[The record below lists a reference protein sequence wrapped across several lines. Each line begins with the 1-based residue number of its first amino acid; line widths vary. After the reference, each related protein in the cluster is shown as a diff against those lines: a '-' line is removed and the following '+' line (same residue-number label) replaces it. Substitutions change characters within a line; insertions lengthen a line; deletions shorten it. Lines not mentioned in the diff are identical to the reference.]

1 MYLKKSTK
9 KKTGRTH
16 LSIVHGFRDENGIT
30 RTRTIETIGYVDE
43 FTDTYADP
51 IAHFKEV
58 VAKMERERK
67 ESLKP
72 ITFEKSP
79 KKKIDKRTQ
88 NRKNLGFCALSQIYH
103 ELGLGV
109 LISNRSRT
117 RNFSFLPNAA
127 LKLLVYER
135 ILNPGSKSAAVTN
148 KDWYFED
155 FDLSLDDVYF
165 SLDFLNTLKEDIVS
179 HLHKRCCALYKRKTE
194 VCYYDVTNYY
204 FEIDLEDDFRKKGF
218 SKENRKDPIVQM
230 GLLLDTN
237 SLPITF
243 KLHPGNT
250 PDSITLIPTLAEVKG
265 SLGIERVVIVA
276 DKALNTGD
284 NIVACLA
291 KGDGYVFSQSVRGAA
306 DEMKKWV
313 LSEEGYTDTG
323 TSSRRK
329 SRIATRKVKVTVE
342 EADKKKGKKKK
353 TKTVEVTERQVVR
366 YSEKYARR
374 ARASREKAILKA
386 KGFVANPQRMDT
398 ALERTVA
405 KYIKGITVDAD
416 TGEILEA
423 SRVLTFDEE
432 RLKEEGLYDGYYV
445 ICTSEVEKS
454 DAEIL
459 EIYRGLWRIEE
470 SFKITKSDLVS
481 RPVFLSL
488 EERIN
493 AHFLTCFIALLI
505 LRILEM
511 KTGHKYTPSEL
522 IDTLRKASGTH
533 VDRNWY
539 IFDHRDDVLEAVGEA
554 VGIDFSCEMLCKG
567 DVRSII
573 GATKKK

>member
-1 MYLKKSTK
+1 MYLKTAFR
-9 KKTGRTH
+9 KTSGRTH
-16 LSIVHGFRDENGIT
+16 LSIAQNYRDEAGKT
-30 RTRTIETIGYVDE
+30 RTLTIESLGYADE
-43 FTDTYADP
+43 YTDKYEDP

-72 ITFEKSP
+72 IVFEKSP

-88 NRKNLGFCALSQIYH
+88 NRKNLGFAALSQIYH
-103 ELGLGV
+103 ELGLGL
-109 LISNRSRT
+109 LILNRSRT
-117 RNFSFLPNAA
+117 RNFDFSPNAA

-135 ILNPGSKSAAVTN
+135 ILNPGSKSAAQAN

-165 SLDFLNTLKEDIVS
+165 ALDFFNTLKEDIVS
-179 HLHKRCCALYKRKTE
+179 HLHRRCCDLYGRKTE

-218 SKENRKDPIVQM
+218 SKEMRKDPIVQM
-230 GLLLDTN
+230 GLLMDTM
-237 SLPITF
+237 SLPITY

-284 NIVACLA
+284 NIAACLA
-291 KGDGYVFSQSVRGAA
+291 KGDGYVFSQSVRGATE
-306 DEMKKWV
+306 EMKQWV
-313 LSEEGYTDTG
+313 LDEKGYLDTG
-323 TSSRRK
+323 GGSRIK
-329 SRIATRKVKVTVE
+329 SRIAIRKVKVTLE
-342 EADKKKGKKKK
+342 EADKKSGKKKK
-353 TKTVEVTERQVVR
+353 TKTIEITERQVVR

-374 ARASREKAILKA
+374 ARAGREKAIAKA
-386 KGFVANPQRMDT
+386 KGFVANPQRMDA

-405 KYIKGITVDAD
+405 KYIKGLTIDVE
-416 TGEILEA
+416 TGEILKA
-423 SRVLTFDEE
+423 SRILTFDED
-432 RLKEEGLYDGYYV
+432 RLKEEELFDGYYV
-445 ICTSEVEKS
+445 ICTSEVEKR
-454 DAEIL
+454 DEEIL
-459 EIYRGLWRIEE
+459 GIYRGLWRIEE
-470 SFKITKSDLVS
+470 SFRITKSDLTS
-481 RPVFLSL
+481 RPVYLSL

-522 IDTLRKASGTH
+522 IDTLKKASGTH

-539 IFDHRDDVLEAVGEA
+539 IFDHRDDVLEAVGAA
-554 VGIDFSCEMLCKG
+554 VGIDFSREMLCKK
-567 DVRSII
+567 DIRSII